1 MSTAVIKGSVGD
13 IARRSGRTLA
23 EAFLLVDAIVIVDTS
38 GSMEQR
44 DVSRSEIK
52 VSRYQEACEQL
63 RKLQAQMP
71 GKIAVIAFS
80 SSPVYCP
87 DGQAKL
93 LSGST
98 NLAAALE
105 IVIPADDCDLRF
117 IVVSDGEPDN
127 EQACLDIA
135 AKLKTRIDTI
145 YIGPPDGRGKDFL
158 RRLAA
163 IRAGQ
168 SATQA
173 DEILKLQDTIQHL
186 LSS

>member
-1 MSTAVIKGSVGD
+1 MSTVALQGSVKD
-13 IARRSGRTLA
+13 LAQKSGRTLA

-38 GSMEQR
+38 GSMSQQ
-44 DVSRSEIK
+44 DVPKSEVK

-80 SSPVYCP
+80 SYPVYCP

-98 NLAAALE
+98 NLAAALQM
-105 IVIPADDCDLRF
+105 VIPADDCGLRF

-127 EQACLDIA
+127 EQECLDIA
-135 AKLKTRIDTI
+135 AKIKTRIDTI
-145 YIGPPDGRGKDFL
+145 YIGPPDGRGIDFL
-158 RRLAA
+158 KRLAA
-163 IRAGQ
+163 IRSGQ

-173 DEILKLQDTIQHL
+173 DEILKLQDTIQRL
-186 LSS
+186 ISS